1 MVRERKEEFCIN
13 CRKNTEYT
21 LQKKEIS
28 KNIKGK
34 DYLLNI
40 TIAKCCECNEE
51 MNIPG
56 LIDKNIQE
64 IDEQYREYEGIVSID
79 DIYKLMQ
86 IYKLGKAP
94 LSLALGFGEI
104 TITRY
109 LSGQIPS
116 QEYSDIMRLALSSP
130 TYMKKRLIQNK
141 DKLASTAFHKAM
153 NAATQLENQFSL
165 SEKMLQ
171 VIAYIFEELEEVTP
185 LMLQKILYF
194 IQGVSYAVN
203 NRPMFYEE
211 CEAWVH
217 GPVYREVYD
226 MFKDFKYNPID
237 DARFIMF
244 KGITNQLDEEDK
256 KIIDLVSNT
265 FGMYSGKMLEKI
277 THKEDPWKIA
287 RRGYSDSIVSHEI
300 LSKQMIKDYYQDI
313 SKKYDLTCENGLN
326 QYIRDMLKH
335 S

>member
-1 MVRERKEEFCIN
+1 MAQEREKEYCIN
-13 CRKNTEYT
+13 CRKETEYF
-21 LQKKEIS
+21 LQKKNIIKTI
-28 KNIKGK
+28 KNKE
-34 DYLLNI
+34 YRFNV
-40 TIAKCCECNEE
+40 TIAQCSECHEE
-51 MNIPG
+51 MNIQG

-64 IDEQYREYEGIVSID
+64 IDEQYRAYEGIVSIS
-79 DIYKLMQ
+79 DIYKLMH

-116 QEYSDIMRLALSSP
+116 KEYSDIIRLALSSP
-130 TYMKKRLIQNK
+130 TYMKKLLIQNK
-141 DKLASTAFHKAM
+141 DKIAESSFNKAM
-153 NAATQLENQFSL
+153 NVAIQMENQFSV
-165 SEKMLQ
+165 SDKMLQ
-171 VIAYIFEELEEVTP
+171 VIAYVFEELEEVTP

-194 IQGVSYAVN
+194 IQGLSYAIN
-203 NRPMFYEE
+203 NKPMFYEE

-237 DARFIMF
+237 DVRFVIF
-244 KGITNQLDEEDK
+244 EGITDELTIEDK

-265 FGMYSGKMLEKI
+265 FGMYSGKMLERI
-277 THKEDPWKIA
+277 THKEDPWKTA
-287 RRGYSDSIVSHEI
+287 RQGYSDHISSHEI
-300 LSKQMIKDYYQDI
+300 LSKQMIKDYYRTV
-313 SKKYDLTCENGLN
+313 SKKYDLSCEEGINL
-326 QYIRDMLKH
+326 YIRDMLKH